1 MDPET
6 DPNDPKLEALLG
18 AELRKLPLLSAPV
31 SLVPRVMA
39 ILAARH
45 ALPWWQRSWWDWPLA
60 AKAAF
65 LLVAIAIA
73 GLFGGGGVLLDQGVV
88 NYSQQ
93 VTERLGPAS
102 ALWDAA
108 VGLRT
113 AAGLLWSQAAQP
125 LLVTLMIG
133 VGLLYL
139 ICVGVGTAFV
149 RSALKR
155 F

>member
-1 MDPET
+1 MDPEI
-6 DPNDPKLEALLG
+6 DPKLEALLG
-18 AELRKLPLLSAPV
+18 EELKMLPALSAPT

-45 ALPWWQRSWWDWPLA
+45 ALPWWQRSWWDWPRA

-65 LLVAIAIA
+65 LLVAVAIA
-73 GLFGGGGVLLDQGVV
+73 GAFGGGGVLLDQGVV

-93 VTERLGPAS
+93 VTERLAPAS
-102 ALWDAA
+102 TLWDTALS
-108 VGLRT
+108 LRT
-113 AAGLLWSQAAQP
+113 AAGLLWARAAQP
-125 LLVTLMIG
+125 LLVTLMIAA
-133 VGLLYL
+133 GLLYL

-149 RSALKR
+149 RSTLKR

>member
-1 MDPET
+1 MDPEI
-6 DPNDPKLEALLG
+6 DPKLETLLG
-18 AELRKLPLLSAPV
+18 AELKKLPLLSAPT

-39 ILAARH
+39 ILATRQ

-65 LLVAIAIA
+65 LLIAVAIAGA
-73 GLFGGGGVLLDQGVV
+73 FGSGGVLVDQGVV

-93 VTERLGPAS
+93 MTERLGPAS
-102 ALWDAA
+102 TLWDTA
-108 VGLRT
+108 VSLRT
-113 AAGLLWSQAAQP
+113 AAGHLWAQAAQP
-125 LLVTLMIG
+125 LLVTLLIAAGM
-133 VGLLYL
+133 LYL

-155 F
+155 Y